1 LRGIFSFVRCDS
13 ERKQPPGWAFI
24 AVLGVRKAEVL
35 IAIGASL
42 YPMNGAIALSVAEPT
57 RSPGSYFSGGRIS

>member
-1 LRGIFSFVRCDS
+1 MDT
-13 ERKQPPGWAFI
+13 KWAFI

-42 YPMNGAIALSVAEPT
+42 YPMNGAIALISEPT
-57 RSPGSYFSGGRIS
+57 P